1 MKKYKFFDTYTDN
14 ELSSYGN
21 VNNIISMNDNCDVN
35 HYKDKIF
42 LKDVKKYITDNKNI
56 DNKINEILSC
66 IDDEKIQNYLR
77 NKKLKRI
84 IK

>member
-1 MKKYKFFDTYTDN
+1 
-14 ELSSYGN
+14 
-21 VNNIISMNDNCDVN
+21 MNDNCDVN
-35 HYKDKIF
+35 HYKDKIS